1 MIGIDITSINRIEKM
16 YEKFGIKAYEKFLNP
31 KGGVFWEL
39 LQKVYAKELLTWV
52 PQENR
57 EAAIKRFNYAC
68 KNFHTKEFSPQQ
80 FSAYVGEE
88 YDNALAISQPET
100 RKMLLTSFKSEIEIL
115 AGLYVVLTEDPQA
128 IKDEKSSFMMWFAER
143 LDYKAGRQYYTIPT
157 EIIARLGEQYVFDK
171 IGQPLKEHI
180 TPQYALGFE
189 KEKIMEHF
197 GAWVKEAVAF
207 LKHDVRPVQALQK
220 ALP

>member
-1 MIGIDITSINRIEKM
+1 MSGLISRDPIIVRFIE
-16 YEKFGIKAYEKFLNP
+16 EALVTIKAGSNLGCAFLLGGASEK
-31 KGGVFWEL
+31 
-39 LQKVYAKELLTWV
+39 
-52 PQENR
+52 
-57 EAAIKRFNYAC
+57 AIYLVIDTYTA
-68 KNFHTKEFSPQQ
+68 
-80 FSAYVGEE
+80 
-88 YDNALAISQPET
+88 
-100 RKMLLTSFKSEIEIL
+100 
-115 AGLYVVLTEDPQA
+115 A

-197 GAWVKEAVAF
+197 GAWVKEAVA
-207 LKHDVRPVQALQK
+207 
-220 ALP
+220 